1 MKSKI
6 SLLLVAAAL
15 LVTGTV
21 YGADKYTLDAAHS
34 YLGFS
39 VRHLVIANV
48 KGHFSDFSMELMFDE
63 SDMTKSSVRTTIKVA
78 SINTDNESRD
88 DHLRS
93 ADFFDIEKYPE
104 MTFTSTKIEKT
115 EEGYVMH
122 GNLTMHGTTK
132 EIAVSIDFLGKTVG
146 PGGKERIGFEG
157 YAKIDRRDFGMT
169 WSKTVETG
177 GLVVGHDVKIEL
189 QIEAVKM

>member
-1 MKSKI
+1 MKFKI
-6 SLLLVAAAL
+6 SLLVIAAAL
-15 LVTGTV
+15 LITGSS

-48 KGHFSDFSMELMFDE
+48 KGHFSDFSMDLTFDE
-63 SDMTKSSVRTTIKVA
+63 NDMTKSSVQVAIKVA
-78 SINTDNESRD
+78 GIDTDNQKRD

-93 ADFFDIEKYPE
+93 ADFFDVEKYPE

-115 EEGYVMH
+115 EDGYVMH

-157 YAKIDRRDFGMT
+157 YAKVDRRDFGMT
-169 WSKTVETG
+169 WSKTIETG
-177 GLVVGHDVKIEL
+177 GLVVGHEVKIEL